1 MTSLKRSQ
9 TERSVGGSVPATDE
23 FYTRRLRLPNG
34 GAPPPRSESAHLSSS
49 SSSSSS
55 TPGTNPGVP
64 KMGVRARV
72 ADWPPRKDGGGG
84 GGGSSSI
91 WHITVETDSPSS
103 TNTSSS
109 SGSGSGERE
118 RGGGS
123 GGSGGG
129 GGSSGSGGGGGG
141 GGERERGVSAVTAH
155 SNLSA
160 KLGHLISP
168 QDSSMLRNIH
178 NTLKNKM
185 QSKGK
190 DNRFLSPDGYL
201 GSPRKGMRR
210 IRQRSNSDITIS
222 ELDGDG
228 SEGWSFSGWT
238 PMHREYGSTS
248 SIDKHGGSGESFF
261 DMLKGYQSSEAADQ
275 RSPAPERLG
284 ELLTV
289 APTKQAALDLPDG
302 PLGTARG
309 SPASRLKEREKH
321 LKRRSKSETGGE
333 SIFRKLRSV
342 KAEGDTS
349 RAGSDAEDGGKGE
362 ESSQST
368 HKPWVCQKGFAHFD
382 VQSLLFDLNEV
393 IHSRQSGGKRK
404 NTTTGASA
412 AAAASAS
419 ASSSLSSNQSGVYGS
434 PCGSQ
439 EELSSKE
446 GGTGHGGGHG
456 SNPALDPGDEKSNE
470 LVLSCPCFRNEIGGE
485 GERSICPSKQGS
497 IGSGGSSSGSLGS
510 TEEGPLEVTLSS
522 HFTNAGV
529 AVLEAPK
536 DGQGQH
542 AERAKRYIV
551 EHVDLGSYYYRKYF
565 YLREHWNYLGVD
577 ESLGPVAVSLRR
589 EKLEEHKEHGQQ
601 YNYRVIFR
609 TSELVTLR
617 GSIMEDAVPSTSKHG
632 LARGLPLKEVLEYL
646 VPELN
651 VHCLRLALNT
661 PKVTEQL
668 MKLDEQGLSF
678 QLKVGVMYCAAGQS
692 SEEEMYNNEAAGPAL
707 EEFLQL
713 IGERV
718 RLKGFAKYRAQLD
731 TKTDSTGTHSLYTT
745 YKDYEIMFHVST
757 MLPYTPNNKQQLL
770 RKRHIGNDIVTI
782 VFQEP
787 GAQPFTPKNIRSH
800 FQHVFVVVRAHNPCT
815 DNTWYSVAVTRSKD
829 VPAFGPPIPEGVTF
843 PKSSVFRDF
852 LLAKVI
858 NGESAA
864 HKSQKFR
871 AMATRTR
878 QEYLRDLAERHTT
891 STPIDPS
898 GKFPFISLA
907 HKRKER
913 SRPYVGAELRSLGAV
928 VWAVHAEDHCGA
940 GGGELDALLAISNDF
955 LVLLEREA
963 RALIFNCATRDV
975 IGWTLA
981 SAASMC
987 VFYER
992 GESVSLRSVG
1002 NNADDFKEVIK
1013 RLELLTKGCET
1024 SEMTLRRN
1032 GLGQLGFHVNYEG
1045 IVAEVEPYGYAWQA
1059 GLRQGSRL
1067 VEICKVAVAT
1077 LTHEQMIDLLRT
1089 SVAVRVVIIPP
1100 YDDATPRRGCSEL
1113 YRMPTVDYK
1122 GSSDSSSS
1130 GSFEYKFPFRSNNNK
1145 WQRTSSSPQQS
1156 LTASPQPHTPNRAVS
1171 LGSSVGKT
1179 LSAERLE
1186 RGGGVIPR
1194 SVSSDGRPLDP
1205 KRMSPG
1211 SDSYGLPSSLALGRS
1226 PHNRS
1231 SPSNLS
1237 CSSDTSAGS
1246 AHWRAQKSMPEQFG
1260 GSRHSPMSSERQ
1272 VVGEGGSSGK
1282 STPNWS
1288 RMEEGGGAERG
1299 SAEAPVAKSGPGYS
1313 GAPRI
1318 QRQEQ
1323 VIHLSPKKGSQSDG
1337 PYSGHSSSNTLS
1349 STASSGGLSD
1359 SDKWFEL
1366 GAGGGGPCGG
1376 AAGEQAE
1383 AEPNGLGG
1391 GGYLQGASADSGI
1404 DAGSYSAPHHPHS
1417 HGHAHLHSHGHSH
1430 SHSHH
1435 GSSSSL
1441 LAPGSGGGGSRE
1453 SRESRERASPSPW
1466 HSPTEGGRRMLERS
1480 PAAAEGPTPP
1490 GSESS
1495 SVERT
1500 GRTPPT
1506 HLLVRDSSTYSLSD
1520 AGSHSSSR
1528 HSGHSSPRE
1537 ESSSSSSS
1545 ATSPSSQSSSVSP
1558 GPKSFYPRQGA
1569 QSKYLIGWR
1578 KPGSTINSVDFGDTR
1593 KKSPGEGVMEGG
1605 VPTPAA
1611 RPSLRDMHSP
1621 QLYAKSTMEEDT
1633 KRHNAPDSPPP
1644 PPRRHKDK
1652 SSPSGKPPSHR
1663 RSLHR
1668 TLSDESIYRGQRLPP
1683 LTDSVSEQALG
1694 SDVLFSCSTVPRSPT
1709 TRGVPLRR
1717 PSYKLGVK
1725 LHGDLSASDTS
1736 LVELVERQRRPLPQE
1751 LMPLPPPSDRDSP
1764 MDWTHLVDVAN
1775 TFDVQRGFVYSDR
1788 GSGASSP
1795 QHPHIELQPAPI
1807 SRPSSSEGHIGLERK
1822 VTKLEAMVKM
1832 LQEDLKKERE
1842 DKVRLQSQIKRLW
1855 DDNQRLKEESQTSA
1869 AKLKK
1874 FTEWVFNTIDMN

>member
-34 GAPPPRSESAHLSSS
+34 GAPPPRSESAHI
-49 SSSSSS
+49 SSSS
-55 TPGTNPGVP
+55 TTGTNPGVP

-84 GGGSSSI
+84 GV
-91 WHITVETDSPSS
+91 WHITVETDSP
-103 TNTSSS
+103 T
-109 SGSGSGERE
+109 G
-118 RGGGS
+118 
-123 GGSGGG
+123 
-129 GGSSGSGGGGGG
+129 
-141 GGERERGVSAVTAH
+141 TAH

-228 SEGWSFSGWT
+228 NEGWSFSGWT

-248 SIDKHGGSGESFF
+248 SIDKHGVSGESFF
-261 DMLKGYQSSEAADQ
+261 DMLKGYQTSEAPDQ
-275 RSPAPERLG
+275 RSPAPERLT

-289 APTKQAALDLPDG
+289 APIKQAALDLPDG
-302 PLGTARG
+302 PLGPARG

-342 KAEGDTS
+342 KVEGDTS
-349 RAGSDAEDGGKGE
+349 RAGSDVEDGGKGD
-362 ESSQST
+362 ESGPPP
-368 HKPWVCQKGFAHFD
+368 KPWKCQKGFAHFD
-382 VQSLLFDLNEV
+382 VQSLLFDLNEA
-393 IHSRQSGGKRK
+393 IQSRQSGSKRK

-419 ASSSLSSNQSGVYGS
+419 AASSLSSNQSGAYGS

-439 EELSSKE
+439 EELSKE
-446 GGTGHGGGHG
+446 GTGGGHG
-456 SNPALDPGDEKSNE
+456 TNPALDPGDDKSND

-485 GERSICPSKQGS
+485 GEKNISPAKQGS
-497 IGSGGSSSGSLGS
+497 IGSGGSSSSSSGS
-510 TEEGPLEVTLSS
+510 TEEGPLDATLTT

-536 DGQGQH
+536 DGPSQH
-542 AERAKRYIV
+542 ADRSKRYIV
-551 EHVDLGSYYYRKYF
+551 EHVDLGAYYYRKYF

-577 ESLGPVAVSLRR
+577 ENLGPVAVSLRR

-609 TSELVTLR
+609 TSELNTLR
-617 GSIMEDAVPSTSKHG
+617 GSILEDAVPSTSKHG

-678 QLKVGVMYCAAGQS
+678 QRKVGVMYCMAGQS
-692 SEEEMYNNEAAGPAL
+692 SEEEMYNNESAGPAL
-707 EEFLQL
+707 EEFLHL
-713 IGERV
+713 LGERV
-718 RLKGFAKYRAQLD
+718 RLKGFTKYRAQLD

-757 MLPYTPNNKQQLL
+757 MLPYTPNNKQQVFIL
-770 RKRHIGNDIVTI
+770 DII
-782 VFQEP
+782 L
-787 GAQPFTPKNIRSH
+787 
-800 FQHVFVVVRAHNPCT
+800 
-815 DNTWYSVAVTRSKD
+815 NTQFLQDSYDTVVAVTRSKD
-829 VPAFGPPIPEGVTF
+829 VPSFGPPIPDGVTF

-858 NGESAA
+858 NAENAA
-864 HKSQKFR
+864 HKSHKFR

-907 HKRKER
+907 HKKKEK
-913 SRPYVGAELRSLGAV
+913 SRPSVGAELRSLGAV
-928 VWAVHAEDHCGA
+928 SWPVHAEDPGT
-940 GGGELDALLAISNDF
+940 GGELEALLAVSNDF
-955 LVLLEREA
+955 LILLDQEA
-963 RALIFNCATRDV
+963 KSVVFNCATKDV
-975 IGWTLA
+975 IGWTLSSPA
-981 SAASMC
+981 SLRI
-987 VFYER
+987 FYER
-992 GESVSLRSVG
+992 GESVSLRSIS
-1002 NNADDFKEVIK
+1002 NNTEDFKEVVK
-1013 RLELLTKGCET
+1013 RLEFLTKGCET

-1089 SVAVRVVIIPP
+1089 SVTVRVVIIPP
-1100 YDDATPRRGCSEL
+1100 HDDATPRRGCSEL
-1113 YRMPTVDYK
+1113 YRMPVSEYK
-1122 GSSDSSSS
+1122 GSSSDS

-1156 LTASPQPHTPNRAVS
+1156 LTASPQPHTPNRAIS

-1186 RGGGVIPR
+1186 RGAVIPR
-1194 SVSSDGRPLDP
+1194 SVSSDGRPLDS

-1211 SDSYGLPSSLALGRS
+1211 SESYSLASSLALGRS

-1237 CSSDTSAGS
+1237 CSSDASGSS
-1246 AHWRAQKSMPEQFG
+1246 AHWRQKSMPEQFVG
-1260 GSRHSPMSSERQ
+1260 NRHSPMSAERREA
-1272 VVGEGGSSGK
+1272 VGEGGSSGK

-1288 RMEEGGGAERG
+1288 RMEDGGGTERG
-1299 SAEAPVAKSGPGYS
+1299 STDAPVSKSGQGYS

-1349 STASSGGLSD
+1349 STASSGGHSD
-1359 SDKWFEL
+1359 SDKWYEL
-1366 GAGGGGPCGG
+1366 GTGGGSSGDQGDT
-1376 AAGEQAE
+1376 
-1383 AEPNGLGG
+1383 EPNGLGG

-1404 DAGSYSAPHHPHS
+1404 DTSSYGAPHH
-1417 HGHAHLHSHGHSH
+1417 AHP
-1430 SHSHH
+1430 HSHH
-1435 GSSSSL
+1435 GSTTSL
-1441 LAPGSGGGGSRE
+1441 LAPSGSRE
-1453 SRESRERASPSPW
+1453 SRDRSASPW

-1480 PAAAEGPTPP
+1480 PAAAESPGPP
-1490 GSESS
+1490 G
-1495 SVERT
+1495 ERSLDGT

-1506 HLLVRDSSTYSLSD
+1506 HLLVRDSSTYSLSE
-1520 AGSHSSSR
+1520 AGSHSSTR

-1537 ESSSSSSS
+1537 ESSSS
-1545 ATSPSSQSSSVSP
+1545 ATSPSSQSSVSP

-1593 KKSPGEGVMEGG
+1593 KKSPGESGPEVI
-1605 VPTPAA
+1605 PTPAA

-1621 QLYAKSTMEEDT
+1621 QPHAKSTIEEDV
-1633 KRHNAPDSPPP
+1633 KRHSAPDSPPP
-1644 PPRRHKDK
+1644 PRRHKEKK
-1652 SSPSGKPPSHR
+1652 SPPGQPLSRR

-1668 TLSDESIYRGQRLPP
+1668 TLSDESIYRGQRLPS
-1683 LTDSVSEQALG
+1683 LSDSVAEPAL
-1694 SDVLFSCSTVPRSPT
+1694 SPDVLFSCSTLPRSPT

-1736 LVELVERQRRPLPQE
+1736 LVDLVERHRGPLPQE
-1751 LMPLPPPSDRDSP
+1751 LMPLPSSDRDSP
-1764 MDWTHLVDVAN
+1764 LEWTHLVDVASTFESERN
-1775 TFDVQRGFVYSDR
+1775 THYGITNKCANLYFHLDDFVDFR
-1788 GSGASSP
+1788 
-1795 QHPHIELQPAPI
+1795 
-1807 SRPSSSEGHIGLERK
+1807 LERK

-1842 DKVRLQSQIKRLW
+1842 EKVRLQAQIKRLW
-1855 DDNQRLKEESQTSA
+1855 EDNQRLQEESQTSA

>member
-9 TERSVGGSVPATDE
+9 TERTVGGSVPATDE
-23 FYTRRLRLPNG
+23 FFTRRLRLPNG
-34 GAPPPRSESAHLSSS
+34 GAPPPRSESTQISSS
-49 SSSSSS
+49 SA
-55 TPGTNPGVP
+55 TGTNPGVP

-72 ADWPPRKDGGGG
+72 ADWPPRKESGGGSVWHITVETDSLSTTNTGSAGSGSGERERLGGG
-84 GGGSSSI
+84 GGGSSS
-91 WHITVETDSPSS
+91 SS
-103 TNTSSS
+103 TSSS
-109 SGSGSGERE
+109 S
-118 RGGGS
+118 
-123 GGSGGG
+123 
-129 GGSSGSGGGGGG
+129 SSCSSA
-141 GGERERGVSAVTAH
+141 GVSAVTAH

-190 DNRFLSPDGYL
+190 DSRFLSPDGYL
-201 GSPRKGMRR
+201 GSPRKGIRR

-228 SEGWSFSGWT
+228 NEGWSFSGWT

-248 SIDKHGGSGESFF
+248 SIDKHGISGESFF
-261 DMLKGYQSSEAADQ
+261 DMLKGYQASEAPDQ
-275 RSPAPERLG
+275 RTPAPERLT

-289 APTKQAALDLPDG
+289 APIKQAALDLPDG
-302 PLGTARG
+302 PLGPARG

-333 SIFRKLRSV
+333 SIFRKLCSV
-342 KAEGDTS
+342 KVDGDIS
-349 RAGSDAEDGGKGE
+349 RAGSDVEDGGKGDDC
-362 ESSQST
+362 SLPLT
-368 HKPWVCQKGFAHFD
+368 PWVCQKGFSHFD
-382 VQSLLFDLNEV
+382 VQSILFDLSEAIQNR
-393 IHSRQSGGKRK
+393 HSGTKRK
-404 NTTTGASA
+404 NMTTGASA
-412 AAAASAS
+412 AAAASAN
-419 ASSSLSSNQSGVYGS
+419 SSLSSNQSGIYGS

-439 EELSSKE
+439 EELSIKD
-446 GGTGHGGGHG
+446 GTSGHS
-456 SNPALDPGDEKSNE
+456 SNISLDPGDDKSNE

-485 GERSICPSKQGS
+485 GERNICPAKQQGS
-497 IGSGGSSSGSLGS
+497 IGGGGSPNSSSGN
-510 TEEGPLEVTLSS
+510 TEEGPLEGTLTT

-536 DGQGQH
+536 DGPSQH
-542 AERAKRYIV
+542 SDRSKRYIM
-551 EHVDLGSYYYRKYF
+551 EHVDLGAYYYRKYF

-577 ESLGPVAVSLRR
+577 ENLGPVAVSLRR
-589 EKLEEHKEHGQQ
+589 EKLEEHKDHGQQ

-609 TSELVTLR
+609 TSELNTLR
-617 GSIMEDAVPSTSKHG
+617 GSIFEDAVPSTSKHG
-632 LARGLPLKEVLEYL
+632 LPRGLPLKEVLEYL

-678 QLKVGVMYCAAGQS
+678 QRKVGIMYCMAGQS

-707 EEFLQL
+707 EEFLHL
-713 IGERV
+713 LGERV
-718 RLKGFAKYRAQLD
+718 RLKGFTKYRAQLD

-787 GAQPFTPKNIRSH
+787 GALPFTPKNIRSH
-800 FQHVFVVVRAHNPCT
+800 FQHVFVVVRVHNPCS
-815 DNTWYSVAVTRSKD
+815 DNCSYSVAVTRSKD
-829 VPAFGPPIPEGVTF
+829 VPSFGPPIPEDVTF

-858 NGESAA
+858 NAENAA

-907 HKRKER
+907 HKKKEKIR
-913 SRPYVGAELRSLGAV
+913 AHAGTELRSLGAV
-928 VWAVHAEDHCGA
+928 TWAVHTKDHGT
-940 GGGELDALLAISNDF
+940 GGELEALLAISNDF
-955 LVLLEREA
+955 LILLDREA
-963 RALIFNCATRDV
+963 KAVIFNCATKDV
-975 IGWTLA
+975 IGWNLSSPA
-981 SAASMC
+981 SLR
-987 VFYER
+987 VFYES
-992 GESVSLRSVG
+992 GESVSLRSIS
-1002 NNADDFKEVIK
+1002 NNTEDFKEVVK
-1013 RLELLTKGCET
+1013 RLEFLTKGCET

-1089 SVAVRVVIIPP
+1089 SVSVRVVIIPP
-1100 YDDATPRRGCSEL
+1100 HDDATPRRGCSEL
-1113 YRMPTVDYK
+1113 FRVPVAEYK
-1122 GSSDSSSS
+1122 GSSSDS

-1145 WQRTSSSPQQS
+1145 WQRTSSRPQQS
-1156 LTASPQPHTPNRAVS
+1156 LTASPQPHTPNRATS
-1171 LGSSVGKT
+1171 LGSSMGKT

-1186 RGGGVIPR
+1186 RGAVIPR
-1194 SVSSDGRPLDP
+1194 SVSSDGRPMDT

-1211 SDSYGLPSSLALGRS
+1211 SENYSLGLGRS

-1231 SPSNLS
+1231 SPSSLS
-1237 CSSDTSAGS
+1237 CSSDTSAAS
-1246 AHWRAQKSMPEQFG
+1246 AHWRQKSMPEQFVG
-1260 GSRHSPMSSERQ
+1260 NRHSPLSTER
-1272 VVGEGGSSGK
+1272 ESGSSGK
-1282 STPNWS
+1282 SSPNWS
-1288 RMEEGGGAERG
+1288 RMEEGGGGERG
-1299 SAEAPVAKSGPGYS
+1299 STAPVSKSGPGYS

-1323 VIHLSPKKGSQSDG
+1323 VIHLSPKKGSQSDS
-1337 PYSGHSSSNTLS
+1337 PYSGQSSSNTLS
-1349 STASSGGLSD
+1349 STTSSGGHSD
-1359 SDKWFEL
+1359 SDKWYEL
-1366 GAGGGGPCGG
+1366 GAGGSTGGDQGDT
-1376 AAGEQAE
+1376 
-1383 AEPNGLGG
+1383 EPNGLGG
-1391 GGYLQGASADSGI
+1391 GGYLQGPSADGSTETSSYGI
-1404 DAGSYSAPHHPHS
+1404 PHHVHP
-1417 HGHAHLHSHGHSH
+1417 
-1430 SHSHH
+1430 HSHH
-1435 GSSSSL
+1435 GSTTSL
-1441 LAPGSGGGGSRE
+1441 LAPGGG
-1453 SRESRERASPSPW
+1453 RERVASPW
-1466 HSPTEGGRRMLERS
+1466 HSPTEGSRRMLERS
-1480 PAAAEGPTPP
+1480 PPAAESAGPPA
-1490 GSESS
+1490 
-1495 SVERT
+1495 ERSLNII
-1500 GRTPPT
+1500 GRSPPT

-1520 AGSHSSSR
+1520 TGSHASTR

-1537 ESSSSSSS
+1537 ESSSS
-1545 ATSPSSQSSSVSP
+1545 ATSPSSHPFVSA

-1569 QSKYLIGWR
+1569 QSKFLIGWR
-1578 KPGSTINSVDFGDTR
+1578 KPGSTINSVDFGDSR
-1593 KKSPGEGVMEGG
+1593 KKSPGESGVEV
-1605 VPTPAA
+1605 VPTPTT
-1611 RPSLRDMHSP
+1611 RPSLKDMHSP
-1621 QLYAKSTMEEDT
+1621 QPHIKCTVEDEM
-1633 KRHNAPDSPPP
+1633 KRRSIPDSPP
-1644 PPRRHKDK
+1644 PPRRHKEKK
-1652 SSPSGKPPSHR
+1652 SPPAQTQNQH

-1668 TLSDESIYRGQRLPP
+1668 TLSDESIYRGQRLPS
-1683 LTDSVSEQALG
+1683 LSDSVGEPALG
-1694 SDVLFSCSTVPRSPT
+1694 PDVLFSCSTLPRSPT

-1736 LVELVERQRRPLPQE
+1736 LVDLVERHRGPLPQE
-1751 LMPLPPPSDRDSP
+1751 LMPLPSSERDSP
-1764 MDWTHLVDVAN
+1764 LGWTHLVDVAN
-1775 TFDVQRGFVYSDR
+1775 TFEIQRGFGFGESNHR
-1788 GSGASSP
+1788 SSGASSP
-1795 QHPHIELQPAPI
+1795 QQPHIELQHVPM

-1822 VTKLEAMVKM
+1822 VSKLEAMVKM

-1842 DKVRLQSQIKRLW
+1842 EKVRLQAQIKRLW
-1855 DDNQRLKEESQTSA
+1855 EDNQRLQEESRASA

>member
-34 GAPPPRSESAHLSSS
+34 GAPPPRSESAHI
-49 SSSSSS
+49 SSSS
-55 TPGTNPGVP
+55 TTGTNPGVP

-84 GGGSSSI
+84 V

-103 TNTSSS
+103 TNTTSS
-109 SGSGSGERE
+109 SGSGS
-118 RGGGS
+118 
-123 GGSGGG
+123 
-129 GGSSGSGGGGGG
+129 
-141 GGERERGVSAVTAH
+141 
-155 SNLSA
+155 
-160 KLGHLISP
+160 
-168 QDSSMLRNIH
+168 DSSMLRNIH

-222 ELDGDG
+222 ELDGEG
-228 SEGWSFSGWT
+228 NEGWSFSGWT

-248 SIDKHGGSGESFF
+248 SIDKHGVSGESFF
-261 DMLKGYQSSEAADQ
+261 DMLKGYQSHEAPDQ
-275 RSPAPERLG
+275 RSPAPERLT

-289 APTKQAALDLPDG
+289 APIKQAALDLPDG
-302 PLGTARG
+302 PLGPARG

-333 SIFRKLRSV
+333 SIFRKLRSAKV
-342 KAEGDTS
+342 DGDTS
-349 RAGSDAEDGGKGE
+349 RTGSDAEDGGKGDD
-362 ESSQST
+362 SGPPP
-368 HKPWVCQKGFAHFD
+368 KPWVCQKGFAHFD
-382 VQSLLFDLNEV
+382 VQSLLFDLNEAV
-393 IHSRQSGGKRK
+393 HSRQSGGKRK

-419 ASSSLSSNQSGVYGS
+419 ATSSLSSNQSGGYGS

-439 EELSSKE
+439 EELSKDSL
-446 GGTGHGGGHG
+446 GGGN
-456 SNPALDPGDEKSNE
+456 STNPALDPGDDKSND

-485 GERSICPSKQGS
+485 GERNISASKQV
-497 IGSGGSSSGSLGS
+497 SSSSSGS
-510 TEEGPLEVTLSS
+510 TEEGPLDATLST

-536 DGQGQH
+536 DGPGQH
-542 AERAKRYIV
+542 ADRSKRYLI
-551 EHVDLGSYYYRKYF
+551 EHVDLGAYYYRKYF

-577 ESLGPVAVSLRR
+577 ETLGPVAVSLRR
-589 EKLEEHKEHGQQ
+589 EKLEDHKDHGQQ

-609 TSELVTLR
+609 TSELNTLR
-617 GSIMEDAVPSTSKHG
+617 GSILEDAVPSTSKHG
-632 LARGLPLKEVLEYL
+632 LGRGLPLKEVLEYL
-646 VPELN
+646 IPELN

-661 PKVTEQL
+661 PKVTDQL

-678 QLKVGVMYCAAGQS
+678 QRKVGVMYCMSGQS

-707 EEFLQL
+707 EEFLHL
-713 IGERV
+713 LGDRV
-718 RLKGFAKYRAQLD
+718 RLKGFSKYRAQLD

-787 GAQPFTPKNIRSH
+787 GALPFTPKNIRSH
-800 FQHVFVVVRAHNPCT
+800 FQHVFVIVRAHNPCT
-815 DNTWYSVAVTRSKD
+815 DNCSYSVAVTRSKD
-829 VPAFGPPIPEGVTF
+829 MPSFGPPIPEDVTF
-843 PKSSVFRDF
+843 PKSSVFREF
-852 LLAKVI
+852 LLTKVI
-858 NGESAA
+858 NAENAA
-864 HKSQKFR
+864 HKSHKFR

-907 HKRKER
+907 HKKKEKI
-913 SRPYVGAELRSLGAV
+913 RPYEGAELRSLGAV
-928 VWAVHAEDHCGA
+928 TWLVHAEDQGN
-940 GGGELDALLAISNDF
+940 GGELEALLAISNDF
-955 LVLLEREA
+955 LILLDQDA
-963 RALIFNCATRDV
+963 KAVVFNCATKDV
-975 IGWTLA
+975 IGWTLSSPA
-981 SAASMC
+981 SLKI
-987 VFYER
+987 FYER
-992 GESVSLRSVG
+992 GENVSLRSV
-1002 NNADDFKEVIK
+1002 NNNTEDLKDVVK
-1013 RLELLTKGCET
+1013 RLEVFTKGCET

-1067 VEICKVAVAT
+1067 VEICKVAVAS
-1077 LTHEQMIDLLRT
+1077 LTHEQMIDMLRNSMT
-1089 SVAVRVVIIPP
+1089 VRVVIIPP
-1100 YDDATPRRGCSEL
+1100 HDDATPRRGCSEL
-1113 YRMPTVDYK
+1113 YRAPVSEYK
-1122 GSSDSSSS
+1122 GSSSDS

-1156 LTASPQPHTPNRAVS
+1156 LTASPQPHTPNRAIS

-1186 RGGGVIPR
+1186 RGAAIPR
-1194 SVSSDGRPLDP
+1194 SVSSDGRPLDS

-1211 SDSYGLPSSLALGRS
+1211 SESYSLASSLALGRS

-1237 CSSDTSAGS
+1237 CSTEASGSS
-1246 AHWRAQKSMPEQFG
+1246 AHWRQKSMPEQFA
-1260 GSRHSPMSSERQ
+1260 GSRHSPLSSDRREGA
-1272 VVGEGGSSGK
+1272 GESGSGGK
-1282 STPNWS
+1282 SS
-1288 RMEEGGGAERG
+1288 SSRARMEEET
-1299 SAEAPVAKSGPGYS
+1299 PVSKSGQGYS

-1349 STASSGGLSD
+1349 STASSGGHSD
-1359 SDKWFEL
+1359 SDKWYDM
-1366 GAGGGGPCGG
+1366 GTGGGSSGDQ
-1376 AAGEQAE
+1376 GEP
-1383 AEPNGLGG
+1383 EPNGLGG

-1404 DAGSYSAPHHPHS
+1404 DTGSYGASHHS
-1417 HGHAHLHSHGHSH
+1417 HP
-1430 SHSHH
+1430 HSHH
-1435 GSSSSL
+1435 GSTTSL
-1441 LAPGSGGGGSRE
+1441 LAPGT
-1453 SRESRERASPSPW
+1453 SRESRERSASPW
-1466 HSPTEGGRRMLERS
+1466 HSPTEGSRRMLERS
-1480 PAAAEGPTPP
+1480 PAAAESPGPPA
-1490 GSESS
+1490 
-1495 SVERT
+1495 ERSMEGA

-1520 AGSHSSSR
+1520 TGSHSRLVPHGASL
-1528 HSGHSSPRE
+1528 
-1537 ESSSSSSS
+1537 SSSTLHKTTRSQEESSSS
-1545 ATSPSSQSSSVSP
+1545 ATSPSSQSSVSP

-1593 KKSPGEGVMEGG
+1593 KKSPGESGG
-1605 VPTPAA
+1605 EMVPTPAA
-1611 RPSLRDMHSP
+1611 RPSLRDMHLP
-1621 QLYAKSTMEEDT
+1621 QPHAKSTIEEDV
-1633 KRHNAPDSPPP
+1633 KRHSAPDSPPP
-1644 PPRRHKDK
+1644 PRKHKEKVCRHGQK
-1652 SSPSGKPPSHR
+1652 SPQTQPPSRR

-1668 TLSDESIYRGQRLPP
+1668 TLSDESIYRGQRLPS
-1683 LTDSVSEQALG
+1683 LSDSMAEASHGA
-1694 SDVLFSCSTVPRSPT
+1694 DVLFSCSTLPRSPT

-1736 LVELVERQRRPLPQE
+1736 LVDLVERHRGPLPQE
-1751 LMPLPPPSDRDSP
+1751 LMPLPSSDRESP
-1764 MDWTHLVDVAN
+1764 LEWTHLVDVAN
-1775 TFDVQRGFVYSDR
+1775 TFENERNTHYSKETPATVPFIPRLVFLSELCSMSGFCL
-1788 GSGASSP
+1788 P
-1795 QHPHIELQPAPI
+1795 
-1807 SRPSSSEGHIGLERK
+1807 
-1822 VTKLEAMVKM
+1822 
-1832 LQEDLKKERE
+1832 ERE
-1842 DKVRLQSQIKRLW
+1842 EKLRLQSQIKRLW
-1855 DDNQRLKEESQTSA
+1855 EDNQRLQEESQTSA

>member
-34 GAPPPRSESAHLSSS
+34 GAPPPRSESAHI
-49 SSSSSS
+49 SSSS
-55 TPGTNPGVP
+55 TTGTNPGVP

-84 GGGSSSI
+84 V

-103 TNTSSS
+103 TNTTSS
-109 SGSGSGERE
+109 SGSGS
-118 RGGGS
+118 
-123 GGSGGG
+123 
-129 GGSSGSGGGGGG
+129 
-141 GGERERGVSAVTAH
+141 
-155 SNLSA
+155 
-160 KLGHLISP
+160 
-168 QDSSMLRNIH
+168 DSSMLRNIH

-222 ELDGDG
+222 ELDGEG
-228 SEGWSFSGWT
+228 NEGWSFSGWT

-248 SIDKHGGSGESFF
+248 SIDKHGVSGESFF
-261 DMLKGYQSSEAADQ
+261 DMLKGYQSHEAPDQ
-275 RSPAPERLG
+275 RSPAPERLT

-289 APTKQAALDLPDG
+289 APIKQAALDLPDG
-302 PLGTARG
+302 PLGPARG

-333 SIFRKLRSV
+333 SIFRKLRSAKV
-342 KAEGDTS
+342 DGDTS
-349 RAGSDAEDGGKGE
+349 RTGSDAEDGGRGDD
-362 ESSQST
+362 SGPPP
-368 HKPWVCQKGFAHFD
+368 KPWVCQKGFAHFD
-382 VQSLLFDLNEV
+382 VQSLLFDLNEAV
-393 IHSRQSGGKRK
+393 HSRQSGGKRK

-419 ASSSLSSNQSGVYGS
+419 ATSSLSSNQSGGYGS

-439 EELSSKE
+439 EELSKDSL
-446 GGTGHGGGHG
+446 GGGN
-456 SNPALDPGDEKSNE
+456 STNPALDPGDDKSND

-485 GERSICPSKQGS
+485 GERNISASKQVGFS
-497 IGSGGSSSGSLGS
+497 H
-510 TEEGPLEVTLSS
+510 TEEGPLETTLST

-536 DGQGQH
+536 DGPGQH
-542 AERAKRYIV
+542 ADRSKRYLI
-551 EHVDLGSYYYRKYF
+551 EHVDLGAYYYRKYF

-577 ESLGPVAVSLRR
+577 ETLGPVAVSLRR
-589 EKLEEHKEHGQQ
+589 EKLEDHKDHGQQ

-609 TSELVTLR
+609 TSELNTLR
-617 GSIMEDAVPSTSKHG
+617 GSILEDAVPSTSKHG
-632 LARGLPLKEVLEYL
+632 LGRGLPLKEVLEYL
-646 VPELN
+646 IPELN

-661 PKVTEQL
+661 PKVTDQL

-678 QLKVGVMYCAAGQS
+678 QRKVGVMYCMAGQS

-707 EEFLQL
+707 EEFLHL
-713 IGERV
+713 LGDRV
-718 RLKGFAKYRAQLD
+718 RLKGFSKYRAQLD

-787 GAQPFTPKNIRSH
+787 GALPFTPKNIRSH
-800 FQHVFVVVRAHNPCT
+800 FQHVFVIVRAHNPCT
-815 DNTWYSVAVTRSKD
+815 DNCSYSVAVTRSKD
-829 VPAFGPPIPEGVTF
+829 MPSFGPPIPEDVTF
-843 PKSSVFRDF
+843 PKSSVFREF
-852 LLAKVI
+852 LLTKVI
-858 NGESAA
+858 NAENAA
-864 HKSQKFR
+864 HKSHKFR

-907 HKRKER
+907 HKKKEKI
-913 SRPYVGAELRSLGAV
+913 RPYEGAELRSLGAV
-928 VWAVHAEDHCGA
+928 TWLVHAEDQGN
-940 GGGELDALLAISNDF
+940 GGELEALLAISNDF
-955 LVLLEREA
+955 LILLDQDA
-963 RALIFNCATRDV
+963 KAVVFNCATKDV
-975 IGWTLA
+975 IGWTLSSPA
-981 SAASMC
+981 SLKI
-987 VFYER
+987 FYER
-992 GESVSLRSVG
+992 GENVSLRSV
-1002 NNADDFKEVIK
+1002 NNNTEDLKDVVK
-1013 RLELLTKGCET
+1013 RLEVFTKGCET

-1067 VEICKVAVAT
+1067 VEICKVAVAS
-1077 LTHEQMIDLLRT
+1077 LTHEQMIDMLRNSMT
-1089 SVAVRVVIIPP
+1089 VRVVIIPP
-1100 YDDATPRRGCSEL
+1100 HDDATPRRGCSEL
-1113 YRMPTVDYK
+1113 YRAPVSEYK
-1122 GSSDSSSS
+1122 GSSSDS

-1156 LTASPQPHTPNRAVS
+1156 LTASPQPHTPNRAIS

-1186 RGGGVIPR
+1186 RGAAIPR
-1194 SVSSDGRPLDP
+1194 SVSSDGRPLDT

-1211 SDSYGLPSSLALGRS
+1211 SESYSLASSLALGRS

-1237 CSSDTSAGS
+1237 CSSEASGSS
-1246 AHWRAQKSMPEQFG
+1246 AHWRQKSMPEQFA
-1260 GSRHSPMSSERQ
+1260 GSRHSPLSSDRREGA
-1272 VVGEGGSSGK
+1272 GESGSGGK
-1282 STPNWS
+1282 SS
-1288 RMEEGGGAERG
+1288 SSRARMEEGGGSERG
-1299 SAEAPVAKSGPGYS
+1299 STETPVSKSGQGYS

-1349 STASSGGLSD
+1349 STASSGGHSD
-1359 SDKWFEL
+1359 SDKWYDM
-1366 GAGGGGPCGG
+1366 GTGGGSSGDQ
-1376 AAGEQAE
+1376 GEP
-1383 AEPNGLGG
+1383 EPNGLGG

-1404 DAGSYSAPHHPHS
+1404 DTGSYGASHHS
-1417 HGHAHLHSHGHSH
+1417 HP
-1430 SHSHH
+1430 HSHH
-1435 GSSSSL
+1435 GSTTSL
-1441 LAPGSGGGGSRE
+1441 LAPST
-1453 SRESRERASPSPW
+1453 SRESRERSASPW
-1466 HSPTEGGRRMLERS
+1466 HSPTEGSRRMLERS
-1480 PAAAEGPTPP
+1480 PAAAESPGPPA
-1490 GSESS
+1490 
-1495 SVERT
+1495 ERSMEGA

-1520 AGSHSSSR
+1520 TGSHSR

-1537 ESSSSSSS
+1537 ESSSS
-1545 ATSPSSQSSSVSP
+1545 ATSPSSQSSVSP

-1593 KKSPGEGVMEGG
+1593 KKSPGESGG
-1605 VPTPAA
+1605 EMVPTPAA
-1611 RPSLRDMHSP
+1611 RPSLRDMHLP
-1621 QLYAKSTMEEDT
+1621 QPHAKSTIEEDV
-1633 KRHNAPDSPPP
+1633 KRHSAPDSPPP
-1644 PPRRHKDK
+1644 PRKHKEKHGQK
-1652 SSPSGKPPSHR
+1652 SPQTQPPSRR

-1668 TLSDESIYRGQRLPP
+1668 TLSDESIYRGQRLPS
-1683 LTDSVSEQALG
+1683 LSDSIAEATHG
-1694 SDVLFSCSTVPRSPT
+1694 ADVLFSCSTLPRSPT

-1736 LVELVERQRRPLPQE
+1736 LVDLVERHRGPLPQE
-1751 LMPLPPPSDRDSP
+1751 LMPLPSSDRESP
-1764 MDWTHLVDVAN
+1764 LEWTHLVDVAN
-1775 TFDVQRGFVYSDR
+1775 TFENERNTHYSKETLVFCFPLKT
-1788 GSGASSP
+1788 SG
-1795 QHPHIELQPAPI
+1795 
-1807 SRPSSSEGHIGLERK
+1807 EGHIGLERK

-1842 DKVRLQSQIKRLW
+1842 EKLRLQSQIKRLW
-1855 DDNQRLKEESQTSA
+1855 EDNQRLQEESQTSA

>member
-34 GAPPPRSESAHLSSS
+34 GAPPPRSESAHI
-49 SSSSSS
+49 SSSS
-55 TPGTNPGVP
+55 TTGTNPGVP

-84 GGGSSSI
+84 AV

-103 TNTSSS
+103 TTTSS
-109 SGSGSGERE
+109 SGSGSGDRE
-118 RGGGS
+118 RVGGGV
-123 GGSGGG
+123 
-129 GGSSGSGGGGGG
+129 SGGGGGG
-141 GGERERGVSAVTAH
+141 GGGMSAVTAH

-178 NTLKNKM
+178 NTLRNKM

-248 SIDKHGGSGESFF
+248 SIDKHGVSGESFF
-261 DMLKGYQSSEAADQ
+261 DMLKGYQSSEAPDQ

-289 APTKQAALDLPDG
+289 APIKQAALDLPDG
-302 PLGTARG
+302 PLGPARG

-342 KAEGDTS
+342 KVEGDSS
-349 RAGSDAEDGGKGE
+349 RAGSDAEDGGKGD
-362 ESSQST
+362 ESGPSP
-368 HKPWVCQKGFAHFD
+368 KPWVCQKGFAHFD
-382 VQSLLFDLNEV
+382 IQSLLFDLNEAV
-393 IHSRQSGGKRK
+393 QSRQSGAKRK

-419 ASSSLSSNQSGVYGS
+419 ATSSLSNQSGVYGS

-439 EELSSKE
+439 EELSTKE
-446 GGTGHGGGHG
+446 GTGGGH
-456 SNPALDPGDEKSNE
+456 STNPALDPGDDKSND

-485 GERSICPSKQGS
+485 GARSICPSKQGS
-497 IGSGGSSSGSLGS
+497 IGGGGSSSSSSGG
-510 TEEGPLEVTLSS
+510 TEEGPLEATLTT
-522 HFTNAGV
+522 HFTNAAV

-542 AERAKRYIV
+542 ADRAKRCFV
-551 EHVDLGSYYYRKYF
+551 EHVDLGAYYYRKYF

-609 TSELVTLR
+609 TSELNTMR
-617 GSIMEDAVPSTSKHG
+617 GSILEDAVPSTSKHG

-651 VHCLRLALNT
+651 AHCLRLALNT

-678 QLKVGVMYCAAGQS
+678 QLKVGVMYCMAGQS
-692 SEEEMYNNEAAGPAL
+692 SEEEMYNNESAGPAL
-707 EEFLQL
+707 EEFLHL
-713 IGERV
+713 LGERV
-718 RLKGFAKYRAQLD
+718 RLKGFTKYRAQLD

-787 GAQPFTPKNIRSH
+787 GALPFTPKNIRSH
-800 FQHVFVVVRAHNPCT
+800 FQHVFVVVRVHNPCS
-815 DNTWYSVAVTRSKD
+815 DNTSYSVAVTRSKD
-829 VPAFGPPIPEGVTF
+829 MPPFGPPILEDMTF

-858 NGESAA
+858 NAENAA
-864 HKSQKFR
+864 HKSNKFR

-907 HKRKER
+907 HKKKEK
-913 SRPYVGAELRSLGAV
+913 SRPYAGAELRSLGAV
-928 VWAVHAEDHCGA
+928 AWAVHAEDHST
-940 GGGELDALLAISNDF
+940 GGELEALLAISNDF
-955 LVLLEREA
+955 LILLDQEA
-963 RALIFNCATRDV
+963 KAVVFNCATKDV
-975 IGWTLA
+975 IGWTL
-981 SAASMC
+981 SSPASMRI
-987 VFYER
+987 FYER
-992 GESVSLRSVG
+992 GESVSLRSVS
-1002 NNADDFKEVIK
+1002 NNTEDFKEVVK

-1089 SVAVRVVIIPP
+1089 SVTVRVVIIPP
-1100 YDDATPRRGCSEL
+1100 HDDATPRRGCSEL
-1113 YRMPTVDYK
+1113 YRMPVVEYK
-1122 GSSDSSSS
+1122 GSSSDGS
-1130 GSFEYKFPFRSNNNK
+1130 SFEYKFPFRSNNNK
-1145 WQRTSSSPQQS
+1145 WQRTTSSPQQS
-1156 LTASPQPHTPNRAVS
+1156 QTSSPQPHTPNRAVS

-1186 RGGGVIPR
+1186 RGAAIPR
-1194 SVSSDGRPLDP
+1194 SVSSDGRPLDT

-1211 SDSYGLPSSLALGRS
+1211 SESYSLASSLALGRS

-1246 AHWRAQKSMPEQFG
+1246 AHWRQKSMPEQFA
-1260 GSRHSPMSSERQ
+1260 SNRHSPMSSERQ
-1272 VVGEGGSSGK
+1272 AVGEGVSSGK

-1288 RMEEGGGAERG
+1288 RMEEGGGVERG
-1299 SAEAPVAKSGPGYS
+1299 SAEAPVSKSGPGYS

-1349 STASSGGLSD
+1349 STASSGGHSD
-1359 SDKWFEL
+1359 SDKWYEL
-1366 GAGGGGPCGG
+1366 GAGGGSSGD
-1376 AAGEQAE
+1376 QAE
-1383 AEPNGLGG
+1383 SEPNGLGG

-1404 DAGSYSAPHHPHS
+1404 DTSSYGASHHIHT
-1417 HGHAHLHSHGHSH
+1417 
-1430 SHSHH
+1430 HSHH
-1435 GSSSSL
+1435 GSTSSL
-1441 LAPGSGGGGSRE
+1441 LAPTGGRE
-1453 SRESRERASPSPW
+1453 SREGRERVSSPW

-1480 PAAAEGPTPP
+1480 PAAAESPGPP
-1490 GSESS
+1490 G
-1495 SVERT
+1495 ERSLEVT
-1500 GRTPPT
+1500 GRSPPT
-1506 HLLVRDSSTYSLSD
+1506 HLMVRDSSSYSLSD

-1537 ESSSSSSS
+1537 ESSSST
-1545 ATSPSSQSSSVSP
+1545 TSPSSQSSVSP

-1593 KKSPGEGVMEGG
+1593 KKSPGEGG
-1605 VPTPAA
+1605 VEVPIPAA

-1621 QLYAKSTMEEDT
+1621 QSHAKSTMEEDL
-1633 KRHNAPDSPPP
+1633 KRHNAPNSPP

-1652 SSPSGKPPSHR
+1652 PSPPGRPPSR
-1663 RSLHR
+1663 QRSLHR
-1668 TLSDESIYRGQRLPP
+1668 TLSDESIYRAQRLPP
-1683 LTDSVSEQALG
+1683 LSDSVVEPSLG
-1694 SDVLFSCSTVPRSPT
+1694 ADVLFSCSTVPRSPT

-1736 LVELVERQRRPLPQE
+1736 LVELVERQRGPLPQE
-1751 LMPLPPPSDRDSP
+1751 LMPLPPSDRDSP
-1764 MDWTHLVDVAN
+1764 LDWTHLVDVAN
-1775 TFDVQRGFVYSDR
+1775 TFESERNTQPHLIQRGFGFGDSNHR
-1788 GSGASSP
+1788 SGASSP
-1795 QHPHIELQPAPI
+1795 QQPHIELQSAPL

-1832 LQEDLKKERE
+1832 LQDDLKKERE
-1842 DKVRLQSQIKRLW
+1842 EKVRLQTQIKRLW
-1855 DDNQRLKEESQTSA
+1855 EDNQRLQEESQTSA
-1869 AKLKK
+1869 TKLKK

>member
-9 TERSVGGSVPATDE
+9 TERSVGGTVAASDE

-34 GAPPPRSESAHLSSS
+34 GAPPPRSESAHI
-49 SSSSSS
+49 SSSS
-55 TPGTNPGVP
+55 TTGTNPGVP

-84 GGGSSSI
+84 GV

-109 SGSGSGERE
+109 GSGSGERE
-118 RGGGS
+118 RV
-123 GGSGGG
+123 GGG
-129 GGSSGSGGGGGG
+129 GGSGGGGGG
-141 GGERERGVSAVTAH
+141 GGGGGVSAVTAH

-248 SIDKHGGSGESFF
+248 SIDKHGVSGESFF
-261 DMLKGYQSSEAADQ
+261 DMLKGYQSSEAPDQ

-289 APTKQAALDLPDG
+289 APIKQAALDLPDG
-302 PLGTARG
+302 PLGLSRG

-342 KAEGDTS
+342 KVEGDSS
-349 RAGSDAEDGGKGE
+349 RAGSDAEDGGKGD
-362 ESSQST
+362 ESGPPP
-368 HKPWVCQKGFAHFD
+368 KPWVCQKGFAHFD

-393 IHSRQSGGKRK
+393 VQSRQSGGKRK

-439 EELSSKE
+439 EELSTKE
-446 GGTGHGGGHG
+446 GTGGGHTT
-456 SNPALDPGDEKSNE
+456 NPALDPGDDKSND

-485 GERSICPSKQGS
+485 GERTIC
-497 IGSGGSSSGSLGS
+497 SSSGSTDES
-510 TEEGPLEVTLSS
+510 PLEATLTT

-542 AERAKRYIV
+542 ADRAKRYIV
-551 EHVDLGSYYYRKYF
+551 EHVDLGAYYYRKYF

-577 ESLGPVAVSLRR
+577 ENLGPVAVSLRR

-609 TSELVTLR
+609 TSELNTLR
-617 GSIMEDAVPSTSKHG
+617 GSILEDAVPSTSKHG

-651 VHCLRLALNT
+651 AHCLRLALNT

-678 QLKVGVMYCAAGQS
+678 QLKVGVMYCMAGQS
-692 SEEEMYNNEAAGPAL
+692 SEEEMYNNESAGPAL
-707 EEFLQL
+707 EEFLHL
-713 IGERV
+713 LGERV
-718 RLKGFAKYRAQLD
+718 RLKGFTKYRAQLD

-757 MLPYTPNNKQQLL
+757 LLPYTPNNKQQLL

-787 GAQPFTPKNIRSH
+787 GALPFTPKNIRSH
-800 FQHVFVVVRAHNPCT
+800 FQHVFVVVRTHNPCS
-815 DNTWYSVAVTRSKD
+815 DNTSYSVAVTRSKD
-829 VPAFGPPIPEGVTF
+829 MPSFGPPIPEGMTF

-858 NGESAA
+858 NAENAA
-864 HKSQKFR
+864 HKSHKFR

-907 HKRKER
+907 HKKKEK
-913 SRPYVGAELRSLGAV
+913 SRPYATAELRSLGAIT
-928 VWAVHAEDHCGA
+928 WAVHAEDHGT
-940 GGGELDALLAISNDF
+940 GGELEALLAISNDF
-955 LVLLEREA
+955 LILLDQEA
-963 RALIFNCATRDV
+963 KAVVFNCATKDV
-975 IGWTLA
+975 IGWTL
-981 SAASMC
+981 SSPASMRI
-987 VFYER
+987 FYER
-992 GESVSLRSVG
+992 GESVSLRSVS
-1002 NNADDFKEVIK
+1002 NNTEDFKEVVK

-1089 SVAVRVVIIPP
+1089 SVTVRVVIIPP
-1100 YDDATPRRGCSEL
+1100 HDDATPRRGCSEL
-1113 YRMPTVDYK
+1113 YRMPVVEYK
-1122 GSSDSSSS
+1122 GSSGDG

-1186 RGGGVIPR
+1186 RGAVIPR
-1194 SVSSDGRPLDP
+1194 SVSSDGRPLDS

-1211 SDSYGLPSSLALGRS
+1211 SESYSLASSLALGRS

-1237 CSSDTSAGS
+1237 CSSEASAGS
-1246 AHWRAQKSMPEQFG
+1246 AHWRQKSMPEQFA
-1260 GSRHSPMSSERQ
+1260 SNRHSPMSSERQ

-1288 RMEEGGGAERG
+1288 RMEEGGG
-1299 SAEAPVAKSGPGYS
+1299 
-1313 GAPRI
+1313 
-1318 QRQEQ
+1318 
-1323 VIHLSPKKGSQSDG
+1323 SDG

-1349 STASSGGLSD
+1349 STASSGGHSD
-1359 SDKWFEL
+1359 SDKWYEL
-1366 GAGGGGPCGG
+1366 GAGGGSSGD
-1376 AAGEQAE
+1376 QAE
-1383 AEPNGLGG
+1383 TEPNGLGG

-1404 DAGSYSAPHHPHS
+1404 DTSSYGAS
-1417 HGHAHLHSHGHSH
+1417 HHAHPQ
-1430 SHSHH
+1430 SHH

-1441 LAPGSGGGGSRE
+1441 LAPSGGRE
-1453 SRESRERASPSPW
+1453 GRERTSSPW

-1480 PAAAEGPTPP
+1480 PAAAESPGPP
-1490 GSESS
+1490 G
-1495 SVERT
+1495 ERSMDGT
-1500 GRTPPT
+1500 GRSPPT

-1520 AGSHSSSR
+1520 GGSHSRSKSAMIKHL

-1537 ESSSSSSS
+1537 ESSSS
-1545 ATSPSSQSSSVSP
+1545 ATSPSSQSSVSP

-1593 KKSPGEGVMEGG
+1593 NGVEV

-1621 QLYAKSTMEEDT
+1621 QPHAKSTMEEDI
-1633 KRHNAPDSPPP
+1633 KRHNAPDSPQPT
-1644 PPRRHKDK
+1644 RRHKDK
-1652 SSPSGKPPSHR
+1652 SQSPSSQPPSHR

-1668 TLSDESIYRGQRLPP
+1668 TLSDESIYRGQRLPSLSDTVP
-1683 LTDSVSEQALG
+1683 EPTLG

-1736 LVELVERQRRPLPQE
+1736 LVELMERHRGPIPQE
-1751 LMPLPPPSDRDSP
+1751 LMPLPSSDRDSP
-1764 MDWTHLVDVAN
+1764 LEWTHLVDVAN
-1775 TFDVQRGFVYSDR
+1775 TFESEEKLSQNI
-1788 GSGASSP
+1788 
-1795 QHPHIELQPAPI
+1795 HIHTKPHLNDSLAQKLNV
-1807 SRPSSSEGHIGLERK
+1807 GHIGLERK

-1842 DKVRLQSQIKRLW
+1842 EKVRLQAQIKRLW
-1855 DDNQRLKEESQTSA
+1855 EDNQRLQEESQTSA